1 MPSARLSSKSQIV
14 LPAEIRR
21 RLGIRPG
28 DILHIEEQN
37 GLIVLQKAE
46 GSAVQALEHHCSP
59 LWQKADNELQALRDE
74 WDT

>member
-28 DILHIEEQN
+28 DLLHIEEQN
-37 GLIVLQKAE
+37 GRIVLHKAE
-46 GSAVQALEHHCSP
+46 GSTVQALEHYCSP